1 MPYLNRSA
9 VARISL
15 FILSAALAPAADRVV
30 ILKADGLP
38 PRLVDRYVAEGHL
51 PHIRE
56 VFYQNGTRLN
66 NFYVR
71 GLSLSAPSWSLLDTG
86 HPLVIRGNV
95 EYDRYTL
102 RAYDYLNFFPFYL
115 GYALSRHVDMAGV
128 ELLDEYGVPL
138 LIDHFP
144 YDQRYQGFQLLQRG
158 VRWTTLEAAL
168 KRPFTGRPV
177 KQVFDEWQIGVS
189 MSSSLN
195 QQTEREL
202 LAAIADPKIRY
213 ADYFTG
219 EYDHVAHLTEEGAGV
234 AGVSR
239 RRLAFSADHQG
250 AIGGFDIDGGFVDA
264 GKFHGNRVGLGCFAH
279 LGGRNALGGMQLLFE
294 FAEQIRRQLVES
306 GLAQGQHGARSQG
319 DCGSHPQ
326 RQCARCI
333 RPWAGREPTVLVRPS
348 RPSSAATPAMAGE
361 PKGVVETLARATATT
376 SR

>member
-1 MPYLNRSA
+1 VPYLNRSA

-219 EYDHVAHLTEEGAGV
+219 EYDHVAHLTEDSVSQRRAIEDLDALVGRVSAAIQVSPRKNSTALILLSDHGMNTEEGTY
-234 AGVSR
+234 
-239 RRLAFSADHQG
+239 
-250 AIGGFDIDGGFVDA
+250 
-264 GKFHGNRVGLGCFAH
+264 
-279 LGGRNALGGMQLLFE
+279 
-294 FAEQIRRQLVES
+294 
-306 GLAQGQHGARSQG
+306 SQG
-319 DCGSHPQ
+319 YNLVDWFAGSQGGSHNVITDRHPLTEYKL
-326 RQCARCI
+326 RGLD
-333 RPWAGREPTVLVRPS
+333 PFVSE
-348 RPSSAATPAMAGE
+348 
-361 PKGVVETLARATATT
+361 VVTTT
-376 SR
+376 SDSTSFLAPAGSQYPSVLLDLDGNECVNPACLAK